1 MAPTSTLPT
10 PLREVATWSEFAGS
24 GAHTWLVI
32 AAFLFFVYMVVR
44 AIVHAPYDDTP
55 TSMDLR
61 QRGLD
66 PVDGGLEADVAV
78 LIETLDARA
87 ERLGYQR

>member
-1 MAPTSTLPT
+1 M
-10 PLREVATWSEFAGS
+10 TWTEFAGS

-32 AAFLFFVYMVVR
+32 TGVVFLALMT
-44 AIVHAPYDDTP
+44 AIAIAHAPYDETP

-66 PVDGGLEADVAV
+66 PVDGALEADVAV
-78 LIETLDARA
+78 LIETLDTRA